1 MESKT
6 ITATGWFFHPVLWNN
21 WETVYILLKWDSI
34 AVSRLHN
41 ARFTCSQLPTALVKP
56 WCLSSVFKP
65 MFSPKPVDRTR
76 SWTGMIHISHQIA
89 ACGEE
94 KTAFI
99 MLANG
104 DMTGRQ
110 AYLTSLRLY
119 DIIITGPQVDPGLNA
134 MIIVRVQLELGR
146 FLFDSFDRMRT
157 RINIT
162 SNCNLLCRWELLN
175 RSGNAINVK
184 AHLIEHSLEGR
195 QRSSV

>member
-1 MESKT
+1 
-6 ITATGWFFHPVLWNN
+6 
-21 WETVYILLKWDSI
+21 
-34 AVSRLHN
+34 
-41 ARFTCSQLPTALVKP
+41 
-56 WCLSSVFKP
+56 
-65 MFSPKPVDRTR
+65 
-76 SWTGMIHISHQIA
+76 MIHISHQIA

-162 SNCNLLCRWELLN
+162 SNCNLLCR
-175 RSGNAINVK
+175 
-184 AHLIEHSLEGR
+184 
-195 QRSSV
+195 